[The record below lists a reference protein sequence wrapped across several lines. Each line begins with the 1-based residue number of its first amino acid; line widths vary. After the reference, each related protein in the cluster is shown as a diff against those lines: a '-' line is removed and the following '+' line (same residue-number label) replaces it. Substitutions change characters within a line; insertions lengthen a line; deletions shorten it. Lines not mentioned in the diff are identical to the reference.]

1 MNYLN
6 PIILLGLVSF
16 LSVNAQNKTL
26 FFQTNWGYE
35 GSWAE
40 FFEDVK
46 QSGYEGIE
54 VWLPSDPKIQDTL
67 IMGLKAHDL
76 KVIYL
81 CGTNRSQHFEQSLI
95 DYQNQLTRA
104 IAQKPYAINSHTGSE
119 FFSFEQNQA
128 FISIANE
135 LSIQHKIPIFHET
148 HRGRFSYSLPE
159 TLRYLENDT
168 LFRINLD
175 VSHWMVVH
183 ESLLIEQQKPLDA
196 VLNRTEHVHA
206 RVGFEEGPQV
216 NDPQAPEWKKALERH
231 LNLWETIAKRQW
243 ASGKEMTITTEF
255 GPPNYMPTTPYTRK
269 ALSDQWKA
277 NVFIRNAIKL
287 RFYSNQNQK

>member
-1 MNYLN
+1 M
-6 PIILLGLVSF
+6 
-16 LSVNAQNKTL
+16 
-26 FFQTNWGYE
+26 
-35 GSWAE
+35 
-40 FFEDVK
+40 
-46 QSGYEGIE
+46 
-54 VWLPSDPKIQDTL
+54 
-67 IMGLKAHDL
+67 
-76 KVIYL
+76 
-81 CGTNRSQHFEQSLI
+81 
-95 DYQNQLTRA
+95 
-104 IAQKPYAINSHTGSE
+104 
-119 FFSFEQNQA
+119 
-128 FISIANE
+128 
-135 LSIQHKIPIFHET
+135 
-148 HRGRFSYSLPE
+148 
-159 TLRYLENDT
+159 
-168 LFRINLD
+168 
-175 VSHWMVVH
+175 
-183 ESLLIEQQKPLDA
+183 DA